1 MKNAMFKFSAAL
13 TLAAAATSAAYAGG
27 FMLTEQSVAG
37 LGRAY
42 AGSGI
47 VGDDLSAVW
56 YNPAGMVL
64 LPGTQFQMGSVM
76 AYLDLDVETN
86 KGDTD
91 NGAKHG
97 VPIPNM
103 FFTHQMNEDMWFGFG
118 ITVPFGMATE
128 YKRDWELADHGMNA
142 EVKVFD
148 FNPNVAWKVN
158 DKLSIGAGMS
168 LQYVTAQFESTKAIY
183 STVHTMDHGDVK
195 VKAGQTRVRLNADG
209 WAWGGNLGF
218 MWQPTEKVRVGLA
231 YRSQVN
237 HKADGYL
244 KTDVTLRGQTT
255 PYKTNDGHAEMSGPH
270 TITLTGTW
278 KATDALRLS
287 GLVRW
292 ANWSSFDKL
301 PISGTSLYLA
311 SYNANYAAAKAQHN
325 SDADAAAYA
334 QSKASNKTAPEYHWK
349 DSWLFTVGA
358 DYDINEQVT
367 VRGGVGYE
375 ISPVDDDKYRSA
387 TIPDTDRLWLS
398 LGATWRVN
406 KQLQGDFGIAYLK
419 GIGNKGLYNEESG
432 EKLGEFDRLDAILWG
447 AQFVYKFD

>member
-168 LQYVTAQFESTKAIY
+168 LQYVTAHFESGVPVGGATGY
-183 STVHTMDHGDVK
+183 G
-195 VKAGQTRVRLNADG
+195 RLSADG
-209 WAWGGNLGF
+209 WAWGGNLGV
-218 MWQPTEKVRVGLA
+218 MWQPTETLRFGLA

-237 HKADGYL
+237 HHADGTFKAGM
-244 KTDVTLRGQTT
+244 KTGPDGIPDLRIPANTSGKGYNLGTYDGQAT
-255 PYKTNDGHAEMSGPH
+255 MSAPH
-270 TITLTGTW
+270 VVTLTGTW
-278 KATDALRLS
+278 EATQALRLS

-292 ANWSSFDKL
+292 TNWASFDSL
-301 PISGTSLYLA
+301 PITSPAFGRLGQMARRAATLTKRSITGRIPGSSRSVLTTRSMMQSRSAAVWAMKSRRLMTTSTAAPRFRILTACGSLWAPPGTSITNCRVTSVSRTSRESVIRA
-311 SYNANYAAAKAQHN
+311 STTRQRVSSSANLISLTPSSWVLSSSTASTDKA
-325 SDADAAAYA
+325 
-334 QSKASNKTAPEYHWK
+334 
-349 DSWLFTVGA
+349 
-358 DYDINEQVT
+358 
-367 VRGGVGYE
+367 
-375 ISPVDDDKYRSA
+375 
-387 TIPDTDRLWLS
+387 
-398 LGATWRVN
+398 
-406 KQLQGDFGIAYLK
+406 
-419 GIGNKGLYNEESG
+419 
-432 EKLGEFDRLDAILWG
+432 
-447 AQFVYKFD
+447 

>member
-168 LQYVTAQFESTKAIY
+168 LQYVTAHFESGVPVGGATGY
-183 STVHTMDHGDVK
+183 G
-195 VKAGQTRVRLNADG
+195 RLSADG
-209 WAWGGNLGF
+209 WAWGGNLGV
-218 MWQPTEKVRVGLA
+218 MWQPTETLRFGLA

-237 HKADGYL
+237 HHADGTFKAGM
-244 KTDVTLRGQTT
+244 KTGPDGIPKLGIPANTSGKGYNLGTYDGQAT
-255 PYKTNDGHAEMSGPH
+255 MSAPH
-270 TITLTGTW
+270 VVTLTGTW
-278 KATDALRLS
+278 EATQALRLS

-292 ANWSSFDKL
+292 TNWASFDSL
-301 PISGTSLYLA
+301 PITSSAFGRLGQMA
-311 SYNANYAAAKAQHN
+311 GNPTS
-325 SDADAAAYA
+325 
-334 QSKASNKTAPEYHWK
+334 SNTHKEEYHWK
-349 DSWLFTVGA
+349 DSWLFTLGA
-358 DYDINEQVT
+358 DYTINDAVT
-367 VRGGVGYE
+367 IRGGVGYE
-375 ISPVDDDKYRSA
+375 IRRLMTTSTAAPRFRILTACGSLWAPPGTSITNCRVTSVSRTSRESVIRASTTRQRVSSSANLISLTPSSWVLSSSTASTDKA
-387 TIPDTDRLWLS
+387 
-398 LGATWRVN
+398 
-406 KQLQGDFGIAYLK
+406 
-419 GIGNKGLYNEESG
+419 
-432 EKLGEFDRLDAILWG
+432 
-447 AQFVYKFD
+447 